1 MNEENMRDGI
11 LITTTKGIG
20 YVKNPEFTESIEI
33 DPGFLNTGLHGDTVR
48 VLLHPKMEGKQQ
60 TGEITEIIKRGK
72 VGFSGTLEED
82 GGLFFLVPSD
92 TKMYTDIVIP
102 KEKLNGATA
111 GQKVFAVISSWTDPK
126 KSPVGEVKEVLG
138 MPNEND
144 AEMRGIALEK
154 GFSAGFSDEVENEA
168 ARLKSIGI
176 TEEEKSNRRDF
187 REILTFTIDPVD
199 AKDFDDAIS
208 FRKVDGGKYEVGIH
222 IADVSH
228 YITPGGAIDQEAIK
242 RTTSVYLVDRTI
254 PMLPEVLSND
264 LCSLVPN
271 EDRLTYA
278 AVFIIDDQ
286 GTVHEEWFG
295 RTIIHSDKRFTYEEA
310 QKILDD
316 KAGLYYEELATL
328 NAVAKNL
335 LQARYDAGAISLDQE
350 EVKFL
355 LDEKGVPIKVFKKE
369 RGDTNK
375 LIEEFMLLANR
386 KVAEYVAKTK
396 GENALFIYR
405 IHDKPDHD
413 RMSDL
418 WMFLQKLGFN
428 LPIVDGAI
436 PSNELNTLLAKLHAE
451 KNENEATIQTSVVRS
466 MAKAIYS
473 IKNIGHYGLAFKHY
487 THFTSPIRRYPDVLV
502 HRLMERYLHGQSVE
516 ASEYTEYNAIAN
528 HSSQREKE
536 AAEAE
541 RASIKYK
548 QVEYMS
554 YRVGNVYDG
563 RITGVAE
570 YGIFVEELET
580 KCEGLVRLKNIGGDF
595 YTLNEKD
602 MVIIGTKTGVKFKVG
617 DIVKIRVEAADMV
630 KKTIDYV
637 FVK

>member
-1 MNEENMRDGI
+1 MNEENTRDGI

-20 YVKNPEFTESIEI
+20 YVKNPEFPESIEI

-48 VLLHPKMEGKQQ
+48 VLLHPKIEDRQQ
-60 TGEITEIIKRGK
+60 TGEIIEIIKRGK
-72 VGFSGTLEED
+72 VGFSGVLEED
-82 GGLFFLVPSD
+82 GGLYFLVPSD
-92 TKMYTDIVIP
+92 TKMYTDIIIP

-126 KSPVGEVKEVLG
+126 KSPVGEIKEILG

-154 GFSAGFSDEVENEA
+154 GFSAGFSEAVESEA
-168 ARLKSIGI
+168 MRLHAIGI
-176 TEEEKSNRRDF
+176 TEEEKTARKDF
-187 REILTFTIDPVD
+187 RGTLTFTIDPFD
-199 AKDFDDAIS
+199 AKDFDDALS
-208 FRKVDGGKYEVGIH
+208 FKKLDDGKYEIGIH

-271 EDRLTYA
+271 QDRLTYG
-278 AVFIIDDQ
+278 AVFVIDINGIIHD
-286 GTVHEEWFG
+286 EWYG
-295 RTIIHSDKRFTYEEA
+295 RTLINSDKRFTYEEA

-316 KAGLYYEELATL
+316 NAGLYIEELSTL
-328 NAVAKNL
+328 NTIAKKL
-335 LQARYDAGAISLDQE
+335 LQGRFDAGAISLDQE
-350 EVKFL
+350 EVKFV
-355 LDEKGVPIKVFKKE
+355 LDEKGVPIKVYKKE

-386 KVAEYVAKTK
+386 KVAEYVATKK
-396 GENALFIYR
+396 GENAMFIYR

-428 LPIVDGAI
+428 LPIIDGAI
-436 PSNELNTLLAKLHAE
+436 PSKDLNALLEKLHTE

-473 IKNIGHYGLAFKHY
+473 TKNIGHYGLAFKHY
-487 THFTSPIRRYPDVLV
+487 THFTSPIRRYPDVIV
-502 HRLMERYLHGQSVE
+502 HRLLEKYIHGQEIDTKEYSFYNSI
-516 ASEYTEYNAIAN
+516 ALRSSE
-528 HSSQREKE
+528 REKE
-536 AAEAE
+536 ASEAE

-554 YRVGNVYDG
+554 YRVGQVFDG
-563 RITGVAE
+563 RITGVTE
-570 YGIFVEELET
+570 YGIFVEEMET

-595 YTLNEKD
+595 YTLDQKN
-602 MVIIGTKTGVKFKVG
+602 MVIVGTKTGAKFKVG
-617 DIVKIRVEAADMV
+617 DTVKVRVETADMV